1 MIGFASSAT
10 PGGAEGGEAA
20 SESKEGGE
28 HATLTPITF
37 EGASCLIKILNTK
50 QTTACNLSV
59 VRMVYFFVVCVY
71 FDSGVA
77 SIFLDP
83 HPGHQHFHHH
93 RDQLYCD
100 LVPW

>member
-50 QTTACNLSV
+50 QTTACN
-59 VRMVYFFVVCVY
+59 F
-71 FDSGVA
+71 
-77 SIFLDP
+77 
-83 HPGHQHFHHH
+83 
-93 RDQLYCD
+93 
-100 LVPW
+100 

>member
-50 QTTACNLSV
+50 QTTACNFQRSDGGL
-59 VRMVYFFVVCVY
+59 FFC
-71 FDSGVA
+71 GLC
-77 SIFLDP
+77 IF
-83 HPGHQHFHHH
+83 
-93 RDQLYCD
+93 
-100 LVPW
+100 